1 MFNGFT
7 QAASDF
13 LWGIRFNNYRD
24 WFMEHKQGYLTL
36 VQEPLKE
43 LAGGG
48 IRPLYGEIPRFE
60 YGAPCVPHLS

>member
-24 WFMEHKQGYLTL
+24 WFMEHKQEYLTL
-36 VQEPLKE
+36 VQQPLKE
-43 LAGGG
+43 LAG
-48 IRPLYGEIPRFE
+48 EVFDRFTE
-60 YGAPCVPHLS
+60 KY